1 MTGPGETIQSYHH
14 PSSLHRSHSSLVDK
28 PSSRL
33 MDTEDID
40 VGKMGDELI
49 KVEGK
54 FHVLYFNY
62 LLPLGSGGSR
72 SSSSTEASRISG
84 KVDCPTAER
93 LLPAG
98 SSKFAGSLKP
108 LDPTPTEAGWHSA
121 VRQCR
126 GGDIIGRFGTKHAPH
141 HISTM

>member
-54 FHVLYFNY
+54 FYVLYFNY

-72 SSSSTEASRISG
+72 SSSSEASRISG

-93 LLPAG
+93 VLPAG

-108 LDPTPTEAGWHSA
+108 LDPTPTAAGWH
-121 VRQCR
+121 R
-126 GGDIIGRFGTKHAPH
+126 T
-141 HISTM
+141 